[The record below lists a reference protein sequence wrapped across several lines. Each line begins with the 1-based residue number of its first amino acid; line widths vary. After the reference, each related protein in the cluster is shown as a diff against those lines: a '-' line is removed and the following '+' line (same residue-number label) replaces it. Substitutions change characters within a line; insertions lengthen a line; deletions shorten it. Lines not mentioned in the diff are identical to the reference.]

1 MIGGKFDPGMFVLVR
16 DVNSKLTMAGT
27 ALLALAVG
35 GCGSLNSMSDT
46 FKSDAG
52 WFSKPVSSLLSREDG
67 SGSTNISRNF
77 SLGPSGPVSPED
89 LVNADGSCAA
99 AAAEP
104 AASTS
109 PAAAPQVGS
118 VAGDLAGGTMPAGA
132 GDVPLGGVAL
142 GMSECQVVRRAGAPS
157 NVAISAAENNER
169 KVVLTYAG
177 GNWPGVYTFAAGRL
191 KVVDALPE
199 AQKPKPVAKKPAPK
213 RAPTRLN

>member
-1 MIGGKFDPGMFVLVR
+1 MVVLVR
-16 DVNSKLTMAGT
+16 DVRSKLAMAGT

-35 GCGSLNSMSDT
+35 GCGSMSDT

-52 WFSKPVSSLLSREDG
+52 WFSKPMSSLLSREDG
-67 SGSTNISRNF
+67 SGSAGTNKNF
-77 SLGPSGPVSPED
+77 SLGPSGPVAPED

-99 AAAEP
+99 AAPEP

-118 VAGDLAGGTMPAGA
+118 VAGDLAGGAMPAS
-132 GDVPLGGVAL
+132 GDAPVLGGVAL
-142 GMSECQVVRRAGAPS
+142 GMAECQVVRRAGAPS

-177 GNWPGVYTFAAGRL
+177 GNWPGVYTFVSGRL

-199 AQKPKPVAKKPAPK
+199 AQKPKPVAKKKPAPK
-213 RAPTRLN
+213 RTPARVN

>member
-1 MIGGKFDPGMFVLVR
+1 MFVLVR
-16 DVNSKLTMAGT
+16 DVKSKLAMAGT

-67 SGSTNISRNF
+67 SGSAVTAKNF
-77 SLGPSGPVSPED
+77 SLGPSGPVAPED

-99 AAAEP
+99 AAPEP

-118 VAGDLAGGTMPAGA
+118 AAGDLAGGAMPAGTA
-132 GDVPLGGVAL
+132 EVPLGGVAL
-142 GMSECQVVRRAGAPS
+142 GMPECQVVRRAGAPS
-157 NVAISAAENNER
+157 NVAITSENNER

-177 GNWPGVYTFAAGRL
+177 GNWPGVYTFVSGRL

-199 AQKPKPVAKKPAPK
+199 AQKPKPVAKKKPAPK
-213 RAPTRLN
+213 RAPARVN

>member
-1 MIGGKFDPGMFVLVR
+1 ML
-16 DVNSKLTMAGT
+16 AGT
-27 ALLALAVG
+27 ALMALAVG

-52 WFSKPVSSLLSREDG
+52 WFSKPVSGLLTREDG
-67 SGSTNISRNF
+67 SGSMATAKNF
-77 SLGPSGPVSPED
+77 SLGPSGPVAPED

-99 AAAEP
+99 AAPDP

-118 VAGDLAGGTMPAGA
+118 VAGDLAGSPMPAG
-132 GDVPLGGVAL
+132 GDVPVFGGVAL

-157 NVAISAAENNER
+157 NVAISAADNNDR
-169 KVVLTYAG
+169 KTVLTYAG
-177 GNWPGVYTFAAGRL
+177 GNWPGVYTFVSGRL

-199 AQKPKPVAKKPAPK
+199 AQKPKPVAKKKPAPK
-213 RAPTRLN
+213 RTSTRVN